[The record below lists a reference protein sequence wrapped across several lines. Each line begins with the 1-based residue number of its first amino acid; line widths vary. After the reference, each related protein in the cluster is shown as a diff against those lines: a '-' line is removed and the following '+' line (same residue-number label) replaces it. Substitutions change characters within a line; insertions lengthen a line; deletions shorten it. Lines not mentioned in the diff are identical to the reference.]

1 MTIRILVIGGGIGGT
16 MTANNLVAKL
26 YPEIISGKA
35 TITMLSNSPYHYY
48 KPASMYI
55 AFNMYYESELKRKQR
70 TLLRPEIEFIV
81 TEVEHFEFAKNR
93 VSCQDG
99 KKYSYDYLV
108 ISTGCVPSPE
118 RIEGLQEAGDHFYLP
133 APARQ
138 LAQRLRTIKEGRIFV
153 TVNFPKTP
161 NVPHQWYR
169 TNAVLRPSKPH

>member
-1 MTIRILVIGGGIGGT
+1 

-55 AFNMYYESELKRKQR
+55 AFNMYHENELKRKQR

-99 KKYSYDYLV
+99 KNYSYDYLV
-108 ISTGCVPSPE
+108 ISTGCVP
-118 RIEGLQEAGDHFYLP
+118 G
-133 APARQ
+133 
-138 LAQRLRTIKEGRIFV
+138 
-153 TVNFPKTP
+153 
-161 NVPHQWYR
+161 
-169 TNAVLRPSKPH
+169 